1 MNEIF
6 ENLYEMTAFSNI
18 IAEPQFL
25 IMYAIAFVLLYLG
38 IKKQYEPLLLVP
50 IAFGVLLANFPGGDM
65 GVIQADENGMV
76 MINGVMKN
84 IWEMPLHDI
93 AHELGLMNFI
103 YYMLIKTGFL
113 PPIIFMGVG
122 ALTDF
127 GPMLRNLR
135 LSIFGAAAQL
145 GIFTVLLVS
154 ILMGF
159 TPKEAASLGI
169 IGGADGP
176 TAIFTTIK
184 LAPHLL
190 GPIAIAA
197 YSYMALVPVIIPL
210 VVKLLCSKKEL
221 SINMK
226 EQEKKYP
233 SKTEIKNLRVLKII
247 FPIVVTTVVALFVPS
262 AVPLIGMLMFGN
274 LVKEIGSNTFRLFD
288 AASNSIMNA
297 ATIFLGLSVGA
308 TMTTEAFLNWTTI
321 GIVIG
326 GFLAFA
332 LSITG
337 GILFVKLVNLFSKK
351 KINPLIGATGLSA
364 VPMASRAA
372 NEDLFIMSISMQNH
386 GGYTEKYDNFDEKV
400 RLLGLNYPDVNQYL
414 SLVHE
419 SDSAL
424 EYLISYFQNVDDP
437 VEIVFFGDHQPS
449 LSSSFY
455 PNLNGKGLS
464 GLTEDELEDLYTI
477 PFFIWTNYEST
488 EVELPVTSINY
499 LSTLAL
505 ERAGIELPAY
515 NQFLADMME
524 TIPAINSRGY
534 YSKSAGGFL
543 HIEEATGEEADW
555 IRNYNILQY
564 NNMFDKK
571 EKSEVFFPYLK

>member
-65 GVIQADENGMV
+65 GVIQADENGL
-76 MINGVMKN
+76 INVHGVMRN

-145 GIFTVLLVS
+145 GIFTVLLVA

-221 SINMK
+221 RINMK

-233 SKTEIKNLRVLKII
+233 SNMEIKNLRVLKII

-262 AVPLIGMLMFGN
+262 SVPLIG
-274 LVKEIGSNTFRLFD
+274 TFRLFD
-288 AASNSIMNA
+288 DASNSIMNA

-308 TMTTEAFLNWTTI
+308 TMTTEAFLNLTTI

-332 LSITG
+332 LSIAG
-337 GILFVKLVNLFSKK
+337 GIFFVKIFNLFTKK

-364 VPMASRAA
+364 VPMASRVA
-372 NEDLFIMSISMQNH
+372 NEI
-386 GGYTEKYDNFDEKV
+386 
-400 RLLGLNYPDVNQYL
+400 
-414 SLVHE
+414 
-419 SDSAL
+419 A
-424 EYLISYFQNVDDP
+424 
-437 VEIVFFGDHQPS
+437 
-449 LSSSFY
+449 
-455 PNLNGKGLS
+455 
-464 GLTEDELEDLYTI
+464 
-477 PFFIWTNYEST
+477 
-488 EVELPVTSINY
+488 
-499 LSTLAL
+499 
-505 ERAGIELPAY
+505 
-515 NQFLADMME
+515 
-524 TIPAINSRGY
+524 
-534 YSKSAGGFL
+534 
-543 HIEEATGEEADW
+543 
-555 IRNYNILQY
+555 LQY
-564 NNMFDKK
+564 DPKNHVLQYCMASGRRGMPRLYNRNQ
-571 EKSEVFFPYLK
+571 EK